1 TRREPTTVEISV
13 TDGGQGI
20 AVDFLPFVFESFRQA
35 EAATTRRQGGL
46 GLGLS
51 IVKHLVEAH
60 GGSVK
65 AESAGEGL
73 GATFVVRLPIV
84 AGCATPAAAAALP
97 LAARAAASPDLP
109 L

>member
-1 TRREPTTVEISV
+1 M

-20 AVDFLPFVFESFRQA
+20 AHDFLPFVFESFRQA
-35 EAATTRRQGGL
+35 DGSTTRRQGGL

-65 AESAGEGL
+65 AESAGEGR

-84 AGCATPAAAAALP
+84 AMCATPVGSG
-97 LAARAAASPDLP
+97 AARPDRDGRRRAP
-109 L
+109 RSRSRR